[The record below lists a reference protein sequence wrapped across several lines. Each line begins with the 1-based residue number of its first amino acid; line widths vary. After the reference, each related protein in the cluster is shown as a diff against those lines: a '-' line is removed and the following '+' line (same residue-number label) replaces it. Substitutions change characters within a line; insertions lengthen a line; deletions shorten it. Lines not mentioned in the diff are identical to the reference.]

1 MIYTGTTPTYVLTF
15 KGVDFTQADEIVVTI
30 SDMNET
36 TVLELTPEV
45 TDETTLS
52 FSLTQEQ
59 TLAMPIGSC
68 FIQVNW
74 LYDNRDK
81 RGASDKGKIDFRK
94 NLKHE
99 VME

>member
-15 KGVDFTQADEIVVTI
+15 QGVDFTQADEIVVTI
-30 SDMNET
+30 SDMNEVT
-36 TVLELTPEV
+36 ILELTPEA
-45 TDETTLS
+45 TETTLT

-68 FIQVNW
+68 LIQVNW
-74 LYDNRDK
+74 LYDGGNK
-81 RGASDKGKIDFRK
+81 RAASNKAKIDFKK
-94 NLKHE
+94 NLKNE

>member
-15 KGVDFTQADEIVVTI
+15 QGVDFTQTDEIVVTI
-30 SDMNET
+30 SDMNEVT
-36 TVLELTPEV
+36 ILELTPEA
-45 TDETTLS
+45 TETTLT

-68 FIQVNW
+68 LIQVNW
-74 LYDNRDK
+74 LYDGGNK
-81 RGASDKGKIDFRK
+81 RAASNKAKIDFKK

>member
-36 TVLELTPEV
+36 TLLELTPEA
-45 TDETTLS
+45 TETTLS

-68 FIQVNW
+68 LIQVNW
-74 LYDNRDK
+74 LYDGGNK
-81 RGASDKGKIDFRK
+81 RAASNKAKIDFKK

>member
-15 KGVDFTQADEIVVTI
+15 QGVDFTQADEIVVTI

-36 TVLELTPEV
+36 TLLELTPEA
-45 TDETTLS
+45 TETTLT

-68 FIQVNW
+68 LIQVNW
-74 LYDNRDK
+74 LYDGGNK
-81 RGASDKGKIDFRK
+81 RAASNKAKIDFKK

>member
-1 MIYTGTTPTYVLTF
+1 MFTGTTPTYVLTF
-15 KGVDFTQADEIVVTI
+15 QGVDFTQADEIVVTI

-36 TVLELTPEV
+36 TILELTPEA
-45 TDETTLS
+45 TETTLT

-68 FIQVNW
+68 LIQVNW

>member
-15 KGVDFTQADEIVVTI
+15 QGVDFTTADEIVVTI
-30 SDMNET
+30 SDMNEVT
-36 TVLELTPEV
+36 ILELTPEA
-45 TDETTLS
+45 TETTLT

-68 FIQVNW
+68 LIQVNW
-74 LYDNRDK
+74 LYDGGNK
-81 RGASDKGKIDFRK
+81 RAASNKAKIDFKK
-94 NLKHE
+94 NLKNE

>member
-15 KGVDFTQADEIVVTI
+15 QGVDFTQADEIVVTI
-30 SDMNET
+30 SDMNE
-36 TVLELTPEV
+36 VKILELTPEA
-45 TDETTLS
+45 TETTLT

-68 FIQVNW
+68 LIQVNW
-74 LYDNRDK
+74 LYDGGNK
-81 RGASDKGKIDFRK
+81 RAASNKAKIDFKK

>member
-30 SDMNET
+30 SDMNE
-36 TVLELTPEV
+36 VKILELTPEA
-45 TDETTLS
+45 TETTLS

-68 FIQVNW
+68 LIQVNW
-74 LYDNRDK
+74 LYDGDK
-81 RGASDKGKIDFRK
+81 RAASNKAKIDFKK

>member
-15 KGVDFTQADEIVVTI
+15 QGVDFTTADEIVVTI
-30 SDMNET
+30 SDMNEVT
-36 TVLELTPEV
+36 ILERTPEA
-45 TDETTLS
+45 TETTLT

-68 FIQVNW
+68 LIQVNW
-74 LYDNRDK
+74 LYDGGNK
-81 RGASDKGKIDFRK
+81 RAASNKAKIDFKK
-94 NLKHE
+94 NLKNE

>member
-15 KGVDFTQADEIVVTI
+15 QGVDFTQADEIVVTI

-36 TVLELTPEV
+36 TLLELTPEA
-45 TDETTLS
+45 TETTLT

-68 FIQVNW
+68 LIQVNW
-74 LYDNRDK
+74 LYNNRDK

-94 NLKHE
+94 NLKNE
-99 VME
+99 VMS

>member
-15 KGVDFTQADEIVVTI
+15 QGVDFTQADEIVVTI
-30 SDMNET
+30 SDMNE
-36 TVLELTPEV
+36 VKILELTPEA
-45 TDETTLS
+45 TETTLS

-68 FIQVNW
+68 LIQVNW
-74 LYDNRDK
+74 LYDGGNK
-81 RGASDKGKIDFRK
+81 RAASNKAKIDFRK

>member
-15 KGVDFTQADEIVVTI
+15 QGVDFTQADEIVVTI

-36 TVLELTPEV
+36 TLLELTPEA
-45 TDETTLS
+45 TETTLT

-68 FIQVNW
+68 LIQVNW
-74 LYDNRDK
+74 LYNNGDK
-81 RGASDKGKIDFRK
+81 RAASNKAKIDFKK

>member
-15 KGVDFTQADEIVVTI
+15 QGVDFTQADEIVVTI
-30 SDMNET
+30 SDMNEVT
-36 TVLELTPEV
+36 ILELTPEA
-45 TDETTLS
+45 TETTLT

-68 FIQVNW
+68 LIQVNW
-74 LYDNRDK
+74 LYDGGNK
-81 RGASDKGKIDFRK
+81 RAASNKAKIDFKK